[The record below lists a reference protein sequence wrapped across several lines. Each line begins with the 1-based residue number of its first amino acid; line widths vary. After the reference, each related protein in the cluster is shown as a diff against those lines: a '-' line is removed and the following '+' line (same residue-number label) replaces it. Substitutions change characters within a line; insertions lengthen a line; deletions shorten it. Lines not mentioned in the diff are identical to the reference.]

1 MRPHSHFPLPSKIYN
16 RQSSINRLQNHPG
29 TSMTA
34 NTIPIVDDL
43 YRYNTWANDRILAL
57 SADLSNE
64 QLDEPREIGFGSL
77 RNTLFHILAAEQIW
91 LERWQGAPWRPLP
104 TDAGGL
110 PVAEIGNQL
119 RQTAADRQA
128 VLDRGRSD
136 GWQSVCQYKDSK
148 GNPYSN
154 PLVELLLHVAN
165 HGIHHRAQALHFL
178 KGFGRT
184 VPGGLDY
191 LFFRLAQPF
200 VPQEESTQATM
211 RQYGLEIG
219 TGTSPAV
226 SFDAVLVRNYFAYG
240 DWANARLLQLVEPLD
255 DAALDRSF
263 GMGMDTIR
271 RTVLHICDAER
282 WWLRN
287 WTSGPSAFDKAPL
300 TTSTTELREQWKS
313 TRAQRTQFLSTLD
326 AGSAQR
332 VVTATTTGALSL
344 RLPVIESLVQLC
356 GHGTHHRA
364 QLINMLRRSGVTP
377 PSCDYLIWLREP
389 R

>member
-1 MRPHSHFPLPSKIYN
+1 
-16 RQSSINRLQNHPG
+16 
-29 TSMTA
+29 MTA
-34 NTIPIVDDL
+34 NTIHIVDDL

-57 SADLSNE
+57 STDLSDQ

-91 LERWQGAPWRPLP
+91 LERWQGGPWRPLP
-104 TDAGGL
+104 IDANGL
-110 PVAEIGNQL
+110 SVSEIGNQL
-119 RQTAADRQA
+119 RQTAADRQII
-128 VLDRGRSD
+128 LDRGRPD
-136 GWQSVCQYKDSK
+136 DWESVCQYKDSK

-154 PLVELLLHVAN
+154 PLVDLLLHVAN
-165 HGIHHRAQALHFL
+165 HGIHHRAQALYFL

-200 VPQEESTQATM
+200 ISQDESTQATM

-219 TGTSPAV
+219 SGTSPPV
-226 SFDAVLVRNYFAYG
+226 RFDTELMRKYFEYG
-240 DWANARLLQLVEPLD
+240 DWANARLLDLVEPLD

-271 RTVLHICDAER
+271 KTVLHTADAER

-287 WTSGPSAFDKAPL
+287 WTSGPTAFDKAPV
-300 TTSTTELREQWKS
+300 TTPIAELREQWKTTIS
-313 TRAQRTQFLSTLD
+313 QRNPFVSTLD
-326 AGSAQR
+326 ADSAQR
-332 VVTATTTGALSL
+332 VVTATTSGSMSL

-364 QLINMLRRSGVTP
+364 QLINMLRHSGVSP
-377 PSCDYLIWLREP
+377 PSCDYLIWLRES